1 MTRLAFEARDS
12 NWNRSVA
19 EWDVEEIATV
29 TGIDIAPVQLSEL
42 EMQFREALKTHIT
55 RAARMCGRDR
65 KRIHG
70 GGTRAAS
77 CGPDGNVRRWR
88 MRPLV
93 QVQASV
99 WTEPDFLLSRS
110 DAQDLDVAVYLDGR
124 KSHASPENNRTADDA
139 VKRDGC
145 EETANVSG
153 RSHGTMFKPSPPTKM
168 KAGAPDLVH
177 QQVQNTASEVV
188 QDVRLKTLWQ
198 NPIDILIEYVSHPQA
213 EVWPQGAFAT
223 VIGLVNPPG
232 KHGTQPPVQTQATDL
247 TKALRSCLA
256 GTLPASDP
264 KGAVSSSP
272 EPDETV

>member
-1 MTRLAFEARDS
+1 
-12 NWNRSVA
+12 
-19 EWDVEEIATV
+19 
-29 TGIDIAPVQLSEL
+29 
-42 EMQFREALKTHIT
+42 
-55 RAARMCGRDR
+55 
-65 KRIHG
+65 
-70 GGTRAAS
+70 
-77 CGPDGNVRRWR
+77 

-198 NPIDILIEYVSHPQA
+198 NPIDIFHRVRVPPAGRGL
-213 EVWPQGAFAT
+213 AT
-223 VIGLVNPPG
+223 RRVRDG
-232 KHGTQPPVQTQATDL
+232 H
-247 TKALRSCLA
+247 RS
-256 GTLPASDP
+256 GQSTR
-264 KGAVSSSP
+264 
-272 EPDETV
+272 